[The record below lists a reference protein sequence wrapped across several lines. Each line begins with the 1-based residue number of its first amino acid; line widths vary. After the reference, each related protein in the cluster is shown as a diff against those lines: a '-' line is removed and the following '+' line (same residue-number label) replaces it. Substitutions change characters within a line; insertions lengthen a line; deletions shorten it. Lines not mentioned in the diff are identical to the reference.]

1 MKKITVLIMSIVLC
15 FGLVA
20 CGGGNEGET
29 SETEAPKVEKT
40 VVAVA
45 EAMGFT
51 EEPQEKAF
59 EMVGATD
66 GAGYGEYEIY
76 IYDED
81 SDAYNQITGDGY
93 DMGLAVMTATAS
105 NNGVVLIYTGDGEAD
120 QTVID
125 TFNGLNIK

>member
-15 FGLVA
+15 FVLA
-20 CGGGNEGET
+20 SCGGGNEGDT
-29 SETEAPKVEKT
+29 SETEAPKIEKNVT
-40 VVAVA
+40 AVA

-81 SDAYNQITGDGY
+81 SDAYDQITGDGY
-93 DMGLAVMTATAS
+93 DMGLAVMTAIAS
-105 NNGVVLIYTGDGEAD
+105 NNGVVLIYVGDEEPD
-120 QTVID
+120 QTIID
-125 TFNGLNIK
+125 TFNELNIE

>member
-1 MKKITVLIMSIVLC
+1 MKKIIVAIMTVILC
-15 FGLVA
+15 FGLAA

-29 SETEAPKVEKT
+29 AETEAPKVEKSVT
-40 VVAVA
+40 AVA

-93 DMGLAVMTATAS
+93 DMGLTVMTATAS
-105 NNGVVLIYTGDGEAD
+105 NNGVVLIYVGDGEPD
-120 QTVID
+120 QTIID
-125 TFNGLNIK
+125 TFNGLNIE